1 MESSEIEKQLGKD
14 IKEFLESYGKIKADY
29 DPEYDEEYERFSSP
43 DASELLYCSER
54 LEQGGEIERFPWSDY
69 SSGGYKRGAEV
80 LEQHQA
86 LLERIK
92 PFVKK

>member
-1 MESSEIEKQLGKD
+1 MDLLKKILAKD
-14 IKEFLESYGKIKADY
+14 IKDFIDKYAGIRPDF
-29 DPEYDEEYERFSSP
+29 DPEYDEEYEKYTSP